1 MNQLMIGQDVQNRIY
16 RIRGQQVML
25 NTDLATLYD
34 VPVYRFNEAIK
45 RNMKRFPPDFMFR
58 LTRFEWMNLI
68 SQIAIS
74 KPGRG
79 GSRYSPYAFTEQG
92 VAMLASI
99 LNSERASEIN
109 RGN

>member
-1 MNQLMIGQDVQNRIY
+1 MNELISGQTVQNRIY

-25 NTDLATLYD
+25 NTDLATLYE

-45 RNMKRFPPDFMFR
+45 RNIKRFPPDFLFK

-74 KPGRG
+74 NARRGR
-79 GSRYSPYAFTEQG
+79 SRRRS
-92 VAMLASI
+92 
-99 LNSERASEIN
+99 
-109 RGN
+109 